1 MTAPRHAATGFIPGR
16 SRKQE
21 IRPRGAIPRTP
32 RVWAYILDGA
42 GPGLRTG
49 AYFTIARRATWT
61 ENPGI
66 PRENKFA
73 GTRALKNGWAKM
85 CRTSKPTPSPKIT
98 WARASCIRKAWA
110 QYVRASQP

>member
-21 IRPRGAIPRTP
+21 IRPRGAILRIP

-61 ENPGI
+61 ASLGI
-66 PRENKFA
+66 PRESKSG
-73 GTRALKNGWAKM
+73 GTRARKNGWA
-85 CRTSKPTPSPKIT
+85 TTYPISKLIQSPRIT
-98 WARASCIRKAWA
+98 WARS
-110 QYVRASQP
+110 